1 MSAGDMS
8 LLTKEIEIQL
18 SKATRVGI
26 WKNSDNLKTNPIQLS
41 KRLVVMTRILSK
53 QIPVYSCKIKVKFG
67 WEWNNWEQRT

>member
-26 WKNSDNLKTNPIQLS
+26 CKNSDNLKTNPIQLS
-41 KRLVVMTRILSK
+41 KRLVVMTRILWK
-53 QIPVYSCKIKVKFG
+53 QIPVYSWKSK
-67 WEWNNWEQRT
+67 